1 MNSLVDEAK
10 NRLSKVQWVKSFF
23 TSVGK
28 VDLNTQLSKVYPD
41 GIPDEVEF
49 SKLDE
54 ISKNYVWEKTDNA
67 IADSVKARESGK
79 LTEDNAHDNIV
90 KLIMGNKEN
99 YKEGINNL
107 MGIDITDID
116 DKKTSAIL
124 KKYLKTN
131 HK

>member
-1 MNSLVDEAK
+1 
-10 NRLSKVQWVKSFF
+10 
-23 TSVGK
+23 
-28 VDLNTQLSKVYPD
+28 
-41 GIPDEVEF
+41 
-49 SKLDE
+49 
-54 ISKNYVWEKTDNA
+54 
-67 IADSVKARESGK
+67 
-79 LTEDNAHDNIV
+79 
-90 KLIMGNKEN
+90 MGNKEN